1 MGKLLLLFIVVPAT
15 ELILLIKLG
24 GLIGIV
30 PTVAVI
36 VVTGTLGATL
46 ARWQGLSVL
55 GKMQSDLTAGVLPAG
70 PLVDGAIIL
79 VAAALLV
86 TPGFLTDVV
95 GFLCLVPGFR
105 AILKS
110 VARRSLE
117 RAVQEGR
124 SNVFVQFGRM
134 GDPAPS
140 RPGSDSSDNIEV

>member
-1 MGKLLLLFIVVPAT
+1 MGKLLLLFILVPAG
-15 ELILLIKLG
+15 ELMLLIKLG
-24 GLIGIV
+24 GLIGV
-30 PTVAVI
+30 FSTVAVI

-55 GKMQSDLTAGVLPAG
+55 SKMQRDLAGGVLPAG

-95 GFLCLVPGFR
+95 GFLCLVPAFR
-105 AILKS
+105 TVLKNF
-110 VARRSLE
+110 ARRRLE

-124 SNVFVQFGRM
+124 TNVFVQFGQM
-134 GDPAPS
+134 EVPH
-140 RPGSDSSDNIEV
+140 RPRSGPDSSGNIEM